1 MLILNYKMSAI
12 KCLAPG
18 LTSLT
23 LNVVNVMFCDH
34 QHMGHFKICNCKWDF
49 KAEAEGIKIELCIPS
64 MLIYHLEAGGL
75 NILPNISFWF
85 LNKENNT
92 GLEH

>member
-1 MLILNYKMSAI
+1 MLILNYKMGAI

-23 LNVVNVMFCDH
+23 LNVVNVMFCDQ
-34 QHMGHFKICNCKWDF
+34 QHMGHFKIYF

-64 MLIYHLEAGGL
+64 MLIYH
-75 NILPNISFWF
+75 PC
-85 LNKENNT
+85 
-92 GLEH
+92 

>member
-1 MLILNYKMSAI
+1 MGAI

-23 LNVVNVMFCDH
+23 LNVVNVMFCDQ

-49 KAEAEGIKIELCIPS
+49 KYEAEGIKIELCIPS
-64 MLIYHLEAGGL
+64 VLIVW